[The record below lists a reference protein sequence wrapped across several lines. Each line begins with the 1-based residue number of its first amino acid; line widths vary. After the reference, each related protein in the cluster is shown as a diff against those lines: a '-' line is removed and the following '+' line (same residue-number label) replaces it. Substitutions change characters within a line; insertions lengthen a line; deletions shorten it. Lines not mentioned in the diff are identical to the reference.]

1 MNRRQFL
8 SAAGTVGAIG
18 LAGCLGA
25 VGGGG
30 GEDTVAIGLQADLS
44 GPFANIGYWHDRTV
58 KGYVSELQS
67 GDGIAGKDVEVV
79 VKDTATDSKQGVS
92 AFRELAQE
100 EDVDFIISSQNS
112 GITIGSIPV
121 AKQTQTPY
129 FSIAQ
134 APSITGG
141 DGNRWV
147 LRHAQDVV
155 QMAIPGVQFGLD
167 ELGSKWTVLYQDY
180 AFGQQFNAELKSRV
194 SAGGGELLR
203 SIPIQLGTTDLTS
216 QLNKVP
222 EDTEVLFGA
231 VVPPT
236 SISFLKQS
244 IDLDVPGD
252 RLGPIQSVETVD
264 VSNLPPAAAGATI
277 ISPMPRRVTEM
288 DTQAYR
294 HLNQVADAGNA
305 DTPRLSHFV
314 WSYEAISWIKDAVEG
329 SGWNSSDDNQSF
341 IEWFEDGPTA
351 QKGTAYPQGSK
362 SFRGVD
368 HQAFVPMYL
377 EQIEDGELRLID
389 TVEPDGPA
397 HDPRTDLASQSF

>member
-1 MNRRQFL
+1 MDRRRFL
-8 SAAGTVGAIG
+8 TTTGTVGAIG
-18 LAGCLGA
+18 LAGCLGSIR
-25 VGGGG
+25 GG
-30 GEDTVAIGLQADLS
+30 GEDTVTIGLQADLT
-44 GPFANIGYWHDRTV
+44 GAFANIGYWHERTV
-58 KGYVSELQS
+58 KGYVSELQD
-67 GDGIAGKDVEVV
+67 GDGIAGKDVELV
-79 VKDTATDSKQGVS
+79 VKDSATDSKEGVA

-100 EDVDFIISSQNS
+100 EAVDFVISSQNS

-121 AKQTQTPY
+121 AKQTETPY

-134 APSITGG
+134 APSITGA

-155 QMAIPGVQFGLD
+155 QMAVPSVQYGLD
-167 ELGSKWTVLYQDY
+167 QLGSKWTVLYQDY

-194 SAGGGELLR
+194 SAGGGEVLR
-203 SIPIQLGTTDLTS
+203 SIPVQLGTTDLTS
-216 QLNKVP
+216 QLNNVP

-244 IDLDVPGD
+244 IDLDIPGD

-264 VSNLPPAAAGATI
+264 VSELPPAAAGANFIT
-277 ISPMPRRVTEM
+277 PMPRRVAEM
-288 DTQAYR
+288 DTPGFQ
-294 HLNQVADAGNA
+294 HLDQVADADNA

-314 WSYEAISWIKDAVEG
+314 WSYEAVSWIKAAIEG
-329 SGWNSSDDNQSF
+329 SGWNSSDDNEPL
-341 IEWFEDGPTA
+341 IEWFEDG
-351 QKGTAYPQGSK
+351 QSVEEGRDYPQGSK

-377 EQIEDGELRLID
+377 ERIEDGELQLID
-389 TVEPDGPA
+389 TVEPDGAA
-397 HDPRTDLASQSF
+397 HDPRAEIASQSF